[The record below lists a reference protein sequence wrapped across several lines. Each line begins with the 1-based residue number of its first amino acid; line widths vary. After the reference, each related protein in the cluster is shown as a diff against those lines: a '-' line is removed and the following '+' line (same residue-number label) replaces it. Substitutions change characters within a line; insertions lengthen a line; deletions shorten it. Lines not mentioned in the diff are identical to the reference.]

1 MEDDMMLLCQNAR
14 TYNHEGSQIYAD
26 SQDLETGFLS
36 ARARLESGVMDF
48 GDSDEEQPFASAEVM
63 DQVRSCCIHVLIMWC
78 PVIIMWCHVIA
89 LLCTWLIQA
98 EGYISDNSDGK
109 LLWNTWSLRLE
120 MICLC
125 FSYSSFYSPFHPQA
139 EDKQI
144 WQGKG
149 TLPSSTISCT
159 EFSQIVPHVT
169 I

>member
-1 MEDDMMLLCQNAR
+1 MLLCQNAR
-14 TYNHEGSQIYAD
+14 TYNHEGSQIWRWLPGPWR
-26 SQDLETGFLS
+26 QGFLS

-63 DQVRSCCIHVLIMWC
+63 DQVRLCCIHVLIMWC

-89 LLCTWLIQA
+89 LLCTWSIQA

-109 LLWNTWSLRLE
+109 LLWNTWSLRLK

-149 TLPSSTISCT
+149 TLPSSIISCT
-159 EFSQIVPHVT
+159 EFSK
-169 I
+169 